1 MSSSEAAPKAKGRKF
16 GTTAGDSLSSTD
28 LRTSQ
33 RLGDMLGVK
42 MWDKRRARLAPIV
55 TTARL

>member
-1 MSSSEAAPKAKGRKF
+1 
-16 GTTAGDSLSSTD
+16 
-28 LRTSQ
+28 
-33 RLGDMLGVK
+33 LGDMLGVK